1 MNKTY
6 VGEGKVVLIAGGG
19 KTYADI
25 AANFCR
31 TEKDL
36 DAIIADE
43 DTAKILRHLV
53 KSGHKAALEFDDFI
67 FGVEGYARVTEVQLV
82 RKRHASYNI
91 KSGRGNKNGNRSFD
105 VVIPKQIENFDANCL
120 LDINKASV
128 KFSNDVNSDSDN
140 GIIIPLAEIVNS
152 YFPASENRVSRLT
165 YDFNSDSILDIIE
178 NWYNYGVSE
187 GFKEEELR
195 YLKPQATEF
204 KACIKM
210 NAAGLRDWFQ
220 IRLCNRAQTEI
231 RDLALKMYNLVNTAT
246 PALFSDVGPSCKMLG
261 YCPEVEQCDQCKHK
275 IPTKVEAL
283 KILKENYNPGLT
295 KK

>member
-36 DAIIADE
+36 DGIIADE

-105 VVIPKQIENFDANCL
+105 MVIPKQIENFDANCL

-128 KFSNDVNSDSDN
+128 KFSNDVNSDSDS
-140 GIIIPLAEIVNS
+140 GIIMPLAEIVNS

-246 PALFSDVGPSCKMLG
+246 PALFSDAGPSCKMLG